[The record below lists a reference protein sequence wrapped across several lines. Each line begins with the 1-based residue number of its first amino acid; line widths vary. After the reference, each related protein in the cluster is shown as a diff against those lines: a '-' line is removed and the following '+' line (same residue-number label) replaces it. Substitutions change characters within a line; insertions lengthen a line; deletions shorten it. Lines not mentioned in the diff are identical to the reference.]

1 MWTTLRK
8 LISPLIFLNMAS
20 KYRGRADLMK
30 IQAAQA
36 YLTGVKKLRVF
47 YLGCVFVLSAI
58 VLLFSGLFLVHTT
71 LLSYSE
77 WSNQTKFMVGL
88 SLGVIELGAAAAV
101 LVYMFKEETWSRFSG
116 AGKVV
121 DCIMKDSVRRKAKGR
136 GNGELK

>member
-20 KYRGRADLMK
+20 RYRGRSELMK

-36 YLTGVKKLRVF
+36 YLTGVQKLRVF
-47 YLGCVFVLSAI
+47 YLGCVFVLSAL
-58 VLLFSGLFLVHTT
+58 VLMFSGLFLVHTT

-88 SLGVIELGAAAAV
+88 SLGVLELGIAAAV
-101 LVYMFKEETWSRFSG
+101 LAYLFKEETWSRFSG

-121 DCIMKDSVRRKAKGR
+121 DCIMKDSIRRKAKGR
-136 GNGELK
+136 GNGELN